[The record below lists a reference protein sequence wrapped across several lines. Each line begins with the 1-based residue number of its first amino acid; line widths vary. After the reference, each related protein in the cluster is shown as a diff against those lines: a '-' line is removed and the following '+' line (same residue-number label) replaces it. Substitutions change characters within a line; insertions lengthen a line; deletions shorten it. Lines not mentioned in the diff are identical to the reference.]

1 MALRQ
6 RLTVRMTAR
15 LFSFVPLFIATL
27 ALVAGAAP
35 GSAAERVALVIGN
48 GAYQALPVLPNPAND
63 ATDVA
68 AALGEM
74 GYDVTVRT
82 NATRAEMASVIARFA
97 EKVRGAE
104 LALLFYA
111 GHGVQLNGENY
122 LLPTD
127 ATAESEAALTL
138 STIDLSSL
146 QGAMADASA
155 NVIILD
161 ACRNNPFADAIAAH
175 RGVGVSRGL
184 TPMDARG
191 RGSLIVFSTR
201 PNSVAADG
209 TGRNSP
215 FTAALI
221 RHMSARGLEIRQM
234 ISRVR
239 KDVLAATGDQQV
251 PWDNSSLID
260 DVYLAEAPS
269 TTVPSLPPTPAPVVP
284 FAPPAARRDPCA
296 NASVDDLAAPVRNL
310 FTALSQLDL
319 ALYADQWAEDAI
331 YQNSRT
337 GETRDRA
344 QIIAAKQ
351 RAFPRWSRVGVE
363 LHGPR
368 LISRSAKDAV
378 LEDEYTLRIVAGGH
392 VQPSDSGRERYTVRC
407 SADGRWAIVRNDDY
421 LP

>member
-1 MALRQ
+1 
-6 RLTVRMTAR
+6 MTAR
-15 LFSFVPLFIATL
+15 LFSFVSPFFSLFIATL
-27 ALVAGAAP
+27 VLVAGADS
-35 GSAAERVALVIGN
+35 GSAAGRVALVIGN
-48 GAYQALPVLPNPAND
+48 SAYQALPVLPNPAND

-68 AALGEM
+68 AELGEM

-82 NATRAEMASVIARFA
+82 NATRVEMANVIARFA
-97 EKVRGAE
+97 EKMRGAE

-122 LLPTD
+122 LLPVD
-127 ATAESEAALTL
+127 ATGESEAALRL

-146 QGAMADASA
+146 QDAMADARA

-175 RGVGVSRGL
+175 RGIGVSRGL
-184 TPMDARG
+184 TPMDTRG
-191 RGSLIVFSTR
+191 RGSLIVFSTK

-209 TGRNSP
+209 DGRNSP

-251 PWDNSSLID
+251 PWDNSSLVD

-269 TTVPSLPPTPAPVVP
+269 TVPSAPPTPAPPIPV
-284 FAPPAARRDPCA
+284 APPTARRDPCA
-296 NASVDDLAAPVRNL
+296 AASIDDLAAPVRNL

-319 ALYADQWAEDAI
+319 ALYADQWAADAI
-331 YQNSRT
+331 YQNSKT
-337 GETRDRA
+337 GEIRDRT

-368 LISRSAKDAV
+368 LVSRSATDAV

-392 VQPSDSGRERYTVRC
+392 VEPPDTGRERYTVRC
-407 SADGRWAIVRNDDY
+407 RPDGRWAIVRNDDY

>member
-1 MALRQ
+1 
-6 RLTVRMTAR
+6 MTAR
-15 LFSFVPLFIATL
+15 LFSFVSPFFNLFIATL
-27 ALVAGAAP
+27 VLVAGADS
-35 GSAAERVALVIGN
+35 GSAAGRVALVIGN
-48 GAYQALPVLPNPAND
+48 SAYQALPVLPNPAND

-68 AALGEM
+68 AELGEM

-82 NATRAEMASVIARFA
+82 NATRAEMANVIARFA
-97 EKVRGAE
+97 EKMRGAE

-122 LLPTD
+122 LLPVD
-127 ATAESEAALTL
+127 ARGESEAALTL

-146 QGAMADASA
+146 QDAMADARA
-155 NVIILD
+155 NIIILD

-175 RGVGVSRGL
+175 RGIGASRGL
-184 TPMDARG
+184 TPMDTRG
-191 RGSLIVFSTR
+191 RGSLIVFSTK

-209 TGRNSP
+209 NGRNSP

-239 KDVLAATGDQQV
+239 KDVLAATDDQQV
-251 PWDNSSLID
+251 PWDNSSLVD
-260 DVYLAEAPS
+260 DVYLVYLRDPQW
-269 TTVPSLPPTPAPVVP
+269 TVPT
-284 FAPPAARRDPCA
+284 APPPRRDPCA
-296 NASVDDLAAPVRNL
+296 AASIDDLAAPVRNL

-331 YQNSRT
+331 YQNSKT
-337 GETRDRA
+337 GEIRDRA

-368 LISRSAKDAV
+368 LVSRSATDAV
-378 LEDEYTLRIVAGGH
+378 LEDEYTLRIVAGGRAE
-392 VQPSDSGRERYTVRC
+392 PPDTGRERYTVRC
-407 SADGRWAIVRNDDY
+407 GHDGRWVIVRNDDY

>member
-1 MALRQ
+1 MSISSGPSPA
-6 RLTVRMTAR
+6 
-15 LFSFVPLFIATL
+15 FFILKYIASDM
-27 ALVAGAAP
+27 P
-35 GSAAERVALVIGN
+35 
-48 GAYQALPVLPNPAND
+48 PFD

-74 GYDVTVRT
+74 GYDVTVQT
-82 NATRAEMASVIARFA
+82 NATRPEMANVIARFA
-97 EKVRGAE
+97 EKARGAK

-122 LLPTD
+122 LLPVD
-127 ATAESEAALTL
+127 ATAESEATLTL

-146 QGAMADASA
+146 QAAMADASA

-161 ACRNNPFADAIAAH
+161 ACRNNPFADAIAAD

-209 TGRNSP
+209 NGRNSP

-251 PWDNSSLID
+251 PWDNSSLVD

-269 TTVPSLPPTPAPVVP
+269 TVPSLPPTPAPVAP

-296 NASVDDLAAPVRNL
+296 NASVEDLAAPVRNV

-363 LHGPR
+363 VHGPR
-368 LISRSAKDAV
+368 LISRSARDAV
-378 LEDEYTLRIVAGGH
+378 LKDEYTLRIVAGGH

-407 SADGRWAIVRNDDY
+407 RADGRWAIVRNDDY